1 MRLVQLVLVAGVLLL
16 SGAARAQSPA
26 PGTPDDEWGQ
36 LPANPNA
43 PAQPP
48 PAEPPPLLPP
58 PPPSPQPTFI
68 TPQPLSGPLRPR
80 AEVLARIR
88 PPEERNQ
95 VSVMGGPSLGHLN
108 RGEMVMLGFPLIQ
121 LRLLMGLGDRFDLGI
136 GFDSY
141 YFMMNEPRLV
151 SRLTI
156 AKGDAF
162 ALAVKLEGG
171 YAFFTQRASR
181 ENRGAR
187 WLTGHRNINV
197 AASIVGSYQ
206 GSAPRAARLFFDLTY
221 LLALDTE
228 PYATDPLIGVPP
240 SVVPG
245 HNVLI
250 KGGAELPLSSKTAF
264 VLSFGFDVHGRATDS
279 VVMPNAGLGL
289 VTSL

>member
-1 MRLVQLVLVAGVLLL
+1 MRLVLFAVFAGVLLL
-16 SGAARAQSPA
+16 SGAARAQSPGQ
-26 PGTPDDEWGQ
+26 GTPDDEWGQ
-36 LPANPNA
+36 LPAKPNA

-48 PAEPPPLLPP
+48 PTAEPPPLPP
-58 PPPSPQPTFI
+58 PPPAPQPVFM
-68 TPQPLSGPLRPR
+68 TPQPVGGPLRPR

-88 PPEERNQ
+88 PPEERNT
-95 VSVMGGPSLGHLN
+95 VSMVGGPSLGHLK

-121 LRLLMGLGDRFDLGI
+121 LRLMMGLGDRFDLGL

-151 SRLTI
+151 SRLTL
-156 AKGDAF
+156 ARGDAF
-162 ALAVKLEGG
+162 ALAIKLEGG

-181 ENRGAR
+181 ESRGAR

-197 AASIVGSYQ
+197 AASLVGSYQ

-228 PYATDPLIGVPP
+228 PYATDPLVGVPP

-264 VLSFGFDVHGRATDS
+264 VLSFGFDVHGRSTDS
-279 VVMPNAGLGL
+279 VVMPSAGLGL

>member
-1 MRLVQLVLVAGVLLL
+1 MKRFVSARFSVVLVGVLLAG
-16 SGAARAQSPA
+16 GAHAQSQTPEDEWGKLPANGNNTPAPPPEDVRPPPLPTLTSPA
-26 PGTPDDEWGQ
+26 PIYT
-36 LPANPNA
+36 
-43 PAQPP
+43 
-48 PAEPPPLLPP
+48 
-58 PPPSPQPTFI
+58 SPVP
-68 TPQPLSGPLRPR
+68 GPLKPR

-88 PPEERNQ
+88 PIEERNN
-95 VSVMGGPSLGHLN
+95 VSVMGANSLGSLK

-151 SRLTI
+151 SRLTL
-156 AKGDAF
+156 ARSDSF
-162 ALAVKLEGG
+162 ALGLKLEGG

-181 ENRGAR
+181 ESRGAR
-187 WLTGHRNINV
+187 WLSGHRNINV
-197 AASIVGSYQ
+197 AASVVGSYQ
-206 GSAPRAARLFFDLTY
+206 GSAPRAARLFFDVTY
-221 LLALDTE
+221 MLALDTE
-228 PYATDPLIGVPP
+228 PYATDPLVGVPP
-240 SVVPG
+240 SVIPG

-264 VLSFGFDVHGRATDS
+264 VLSFGFDVHGRSTDS